1 MKIKVVAL
9 ALATFS
15 ISAQAQE
22 ALPRCALA
30 QMIVAGAVK
39 SYDARKQGVSLD
51 QQVKGVPVI
60 AGKLTATYGPNV
72 GKTYGDTETRILQS
86 LYENTLYSSMS
97 RQQFDDAM
105 TSAFYHDPNCPQ
117 ST

>member
-1 MKIKVVAL
+1 LGLVY
-9 ALATFS
+9 
-15 ISAQAQE
+15 
-22 ALPRCALA
+22 
-30 QMIVAGAVK
+30 GA
-39 SYDARKQGVSLD
+39 
-51 QQVKGVPVI
+51 
-60 AGKLTATYGPNV
+60 NV

-105 TSAFYHDPNCPQ
+105 TSAFYHDPSCPQ